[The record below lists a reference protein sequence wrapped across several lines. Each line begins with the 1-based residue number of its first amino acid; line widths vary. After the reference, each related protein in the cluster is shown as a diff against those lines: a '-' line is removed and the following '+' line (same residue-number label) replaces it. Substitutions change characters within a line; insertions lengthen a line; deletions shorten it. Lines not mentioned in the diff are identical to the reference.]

1 MRCPSA
7 ATARIIALALSL
19 AVACSRPQAS
29 ALRSVEFD
37 GEAASIRVRSG
48 WSGSERTA
56 DGASFCWAEGREAI
70 LATAGVV
77 PQPYRV
83 SIRAWSFNYAE
94 APPQRLTLFINDTRV
109 AEIVVS
115 SAPTEHSFETP
126 WSVWASQENVL
137 RFKFSRA
144 DAPKDRV
151 AGSADARPL
160 SVAFDW
166 VRVVP
171 WLH

>member
-1 MRCPSA
+1 MRCPFA
-7 ATARIIALALSL
+7 ASTSSITLALSL
-19 AVACSRPQAS
+19 LVACSKPPEATQRAID
-29 ALRSVEFD
+29 FD
-37 GEAASIRVRSG
+37 GETASIRVRSG
-48 WSGSERTA
+48 WSGSERTS

-70 LATAGVV
+70 LSTAGVV

-94 APPQRLTLFINDTRV
+94 APPQHLTLFVNDTRV
-109 AEIVVS
+109 AEIAVS

-144 DAPKDRV
+144 DAPRDRV

-160 SVAFDW
+160 AVAFDW

-171 WLH
+171 WRH